1 MNTLATLTQLT
12 GFELLLGAVVVFV
25 AGVVRG
31 FSGFALSAL
40 VMSSLVVFIP
50 PIELIAVCWMLELSA
65 GLLMVRGGLR
75 EWDKPMVLRIA
86 GGSFAGWPVGLYL
99 TNYLPAQQSKIL
111 ALMLISVLA
120 LLQLLKVRARFL
132 ATDLGTVASGFMAGV
147 ATGIASV
154 GGMVVALYVLAT
166 EAPAALMRGSLVM
179 YLVIGSVTGFIFLM
193 LYGMLDTTALVRGA
207 FAVPLCLAGVALG
220 TRLFRPSLEKYYR
233 PFCLCLLLA
242 LAAAGLLRMALT
254 G

>member
-1 MNTLATLTQLT
+1 MNTITTLTQLT
-12 GFELLLGAVVVFV
+12 GFELALGAVVVFV

-40 VMSSLVVFIP
+40 VMASLVVLIP
-50 PIELIAVCWMLELSA
+50 PIELIAVCWMLEMSA

-86 GGSFAGWPVGLYL
+86 GGSFMGWPVGLYL
-99 TNYLPAQQSKIL
+99 THYLPAQQSKTL
-111 ALMLISVLA
+111 ALTLICTLA

-132 ATDLGTVASGFMAGV
+132 ATNMGTVASGFMAGV

-154 GGMVVALYVLAT
+154 GGMVVALYVLAR

-193 LYGMLDTTALVRGA
+193 LYGMLDHRALVRGA
-207 FAVPLCLAGVALG
+207 LAVPLCLTGVAVG
-220 TRLFRPSLEKYYR
+220 TQLFRPSLEKYYR

-242 LAAAGLLRMALT
+242 LAGTGLLRTALL